1 VVLNLC
7 HHQELKAL
15 KCRNC
20 GDPVD
25 PRRVELGYD
34 YCLKDECQKRCIEPV
49 RLASIGVNKAADY
62 IMRADELLPP
72 RRPNLAGQE
81 ATGHEDDED
90 DQDDDTMIVVPA
102 RPPTAPTRK
111 RRPTTLERLRRLEAE
126 LDAAVD
132 RSYQR
137 FAEGELTA
145 KELDRER
152 DSLIRAFNQQVMA
165 ENIRYR
171 SLLRRPASP
180 GPRR

>member
-1 VVLNLC
+1 
-7 HHQELKAL
+7 
-15 KCRNC
+15 
-20 GDPVD
+20 
-25 PRRVELGYD
+25 LGYD

-72 RRPNLAGQE
+72 RAPHPAGEE
-81 ATGHEDDED
+81 ATEHEDED
-90 DQDDDTMIVVPA
+90 DDDTRIVAPA
-102 RPPTAPTRK
+102 RPPTARSRK
-111 RRPTTLERLRRLEAE
+111 RRPTTLEHLRRLEAE
-126 LDAAVD
+126 LDAALD

-137 FAEGELTA
+137 FSAGELTA
-145 KELDRER
+145 RELDRER